1 MYCRGN
7 IASFSMRIV
16 NQIVDG
22 QCECHNYFVGFKFY
36 SYLLVHVLH
45 GHSFVGFFFSNCD
58 PLVLHVHMCHFLIK
72 PIIVR
77 IIKMQSSE
85 I

>member
-22 QCECHNYFVGFKFY
+22 LCKSTVSVLLMFY
-36 SYLLVHVLH
+36 HACMYIGKVFISTWCMC
-45 GHSFVGFFFSNCD
+45 GND
-58 PLVLHVHMCHFLIK
+58 EWALVLERLSK
-72 PIIVR
+72 D
-77 IIKMQSSE
+77 MQ
-85 I
+85 

>member
-22 QCECHNYFVGFKFY
+22 LCKSTVSVLLKLYECYILYVGKVFI
-36 SYLLVHVLH
+36 STWCMC
-45 GHSFVGFFFSNCD
+45 GND
-58 PLVLHVHMCHFLIK
+58 EWALVLERLSK
-72 PIIVR
+72 D
-77 IIKMQSSE
+77 MQ
-85 I
+85 